1 MSLEACALVLAGGF
15 IGGIARFFLSGFIG
29 RRIGEAFPWGTFV
42 VNVTGAFLIGF
53 AAGLAQEA
61 EGFLAG
67 AMVRDFLMVGLLGG
81 YTTVSSLALQSLN
94 LALGGQQRQ
103 ALFNVVASAVLGV
116 LAVGAGFAMA
126 VWMLGQGQ

>member
-29 RRIGEAFPWGTFV
+29 RRIGETFPWGTFV

-67 AMVRDFLMVGLLGG
+67 AMARDFLMVGLLGG

-94 LALGGQQRQ
+94 LALGGQQGQ